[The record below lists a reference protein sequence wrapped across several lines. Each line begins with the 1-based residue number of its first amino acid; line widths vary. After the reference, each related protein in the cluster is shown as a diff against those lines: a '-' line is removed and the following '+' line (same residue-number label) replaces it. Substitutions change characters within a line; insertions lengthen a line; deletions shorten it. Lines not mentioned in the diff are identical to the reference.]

1 MKGQRIQEV
10 SVGQSN
16 PLTWPEEADIICMFA
31 TVEGFMSF
39 RKTTG
44 RSTGSWLIQNLCKQ
58 IHIWLNDYERTKDT
72 DHVKDLEFH
81 HLLIRVNA
89 AIGGFQ
95 NYFLLALD
103 PLKISA

>member
-1 MKGQRIQEV
+1 MEGQRIQEV

-16 PLTWPEEADIICMFA
+16 PLTLPEEADIICVFA

-39 RKTTG
+39 R
-44 RSTGSWLIQNLCKQ
+44 RSTGSWLIQNLCEQ

-95 NYFLLALD
+95 KYFVPAMD
-103 PLKISA
+103 QLK

>member
-1 MKGQRIQEV
+1 MEGQSIQQV
-10 SVGQSN
+10 SVNQSR
-16 PLTWPEEADIICMFA
+16 PLTWPEEADIICIFA

-39 RKTTG
+39 R
-44 RSTGSWLIQNLCKQ
+44 RSTGSWLIQNLCEQ

-95 NYFLLALD
+95 N
-103 PLKISA
+103 

>member
-1 MKGQRIQEV
+1 MEGQRIQEV

-39 RKTTG
+39 RQKT
-44 RSTGSWLIQNLCKQ
+44 TGSWLIQNLCKQ

-95 NYFLLALD
+95 NYFLSALD
-103 PLKISA
+103 QLKISA

>member
-1 MKGQRIQEV
+1 MEGQRIQEV
-10 SVGQSN
+10 TVGQSKN
-16 PLTWPEEADIICMFA
+16 PLTWPEEADIICVFA
-31 TVEGFMSF
+31 TVEGFISF
-39 RKTTG
+39 RRKK
-44 RSTGSWLIQNLCKQ
+44 GSWLIQNLCKQ
-58 IHIWLNDYERTKDT
+58 IHVWLNDYERTKDT

-95 NYFLLALD
+95 NYCLLVLD